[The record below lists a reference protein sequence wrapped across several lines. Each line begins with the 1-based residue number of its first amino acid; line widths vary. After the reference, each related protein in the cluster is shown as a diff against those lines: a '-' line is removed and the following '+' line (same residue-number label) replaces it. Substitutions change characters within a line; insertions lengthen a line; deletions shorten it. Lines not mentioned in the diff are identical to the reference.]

1 MTKHIGIVDKDSP
14 YITALI
20 AGTATRRDI
29 VSQALLE
36 KNASDDVIDN
46 AELLTELVNT
56 CFWTSTNVEEGRTVK
71 GTVCVCSPIQV
82 PQALTF
88 DKPVPLSVKNLTTL
102 LTASPQSS
110 PAVHADKGRL
120 VIWGLTSGSPIFS
133 LKLRIATI
141 GTIVA
146 SVTSDIIAVLERGEV
161 HIPKSA
167 GGIEWNMIVAKA
179 LDQTKTFTE
188 RMKLAAKIQHVV
200 TAMHRQGHGGT
211 LLLLPSSQTTWE
223 KHVTFSFRFNESST
237 FAIQQHIIELEK
249 AQELNKAIKTGDI
262 ATSSSLSPHS
272 EIVVA
277 RQKFLAMLLQS
288 VGDLSAIDGAV
299 VIDEE
304 LKVIGFG
311 AKLQVEL
318 EDFEFIAIDALSGV
332 HETVSYANLGGT
344 RHQSA
349 ARFVHQN
356 HDAMAFV
363 ASQDGRL
370 TLLAWVIDDGKVV
383 AVRNLEHFVWEY
395 PQN

>member
-1 MTKHIGIVDKDSP
+1 M
-14 YITALI
+14 
-20 AGTATRRDI
+20 
-29 VSQALLE
+29 
-36 KNASDDVIDN
+36 
-46 AELLTELVNT
+46 
-56 CFWTSTNVEEGRTVK
+56 
-71 GTVCVCSPIQV
+71 
-82 PQALTF
+82 
-88 DKPVPLSVKNLTTL
+88 
-102 LTASPQSS
+102 
-110 PAVHADKGRL
+110 
-120 VIWGLTSGSPIFS
+120 IWGLTSGSPIFS